1 MPPSLSLCVSP
12 FPAWPLIPAP
22 PAPDSL
28 SSEFSKQVNICVPQG
43 LHACCSFR
51 LEHCSL
57 HSVSARL
64 LPCPSLDLSVN
75 MASPASS
82 PRPLRLGAAPCTFLL
97 VVPRTISFQS
107 DNSLRASVCFSLL
120 SARAQPGAQH
130 VESRGADH
138 KTSNCDVSWRH
149 WSTNTLSQPTQYC
162 PASCRS
168 EINPPAPPRLALNS
182 R

>member
-12 FPAWPLIPAP
+12 FPAWPLTPAP

-28 SSEFSKQVNICVPQG
+28 SSKFSKQVNICVPQG

-57 HSVSARL
+57 YSVSARL

-138 KTSNCDVSWRH
+138 KTSNSAMLAGGTGAQIHSHSQKSTVPRH
-149 WSTNTLSQPTQYC
+149 VDLRSTP
-162 PASCRS
+162 
-168 EINPPAPPRLALNS
+168 PPRHALP
-182 R
+182 